1 MSAISGAQNQMD
13 QMKRQWVGLLV
24 GLSLSACA
32 AAQAKTNP
40 AFRVNSEKSKIEISV
55 YREGLFKAFGHDHLI
70 AAKEVSG
77 RALLDEAMPERSSAA
92 LTVLTNSLT
101 VIDPGESDKD
111 RADVQATMLGEEV
124 LDVKKFPEIQFKSTG
139 VTQVKKT
146 ADGWDIVLAGV
157 LNLHGVEK
165 PIELPLRVS
174 ASKGQLSVR
183 GEVSVLQT
191 DYGIT
196 PIKVGGGTVKVK
208 NKVRIRF
215 DLVAEN

>member
-1 MSAISGAQNQMD
+1 MMSAISGAQNQMD

-32 AAQAKTNP
+32 AEQAKPNP

-92 LTVLTNSLT
+92 LTVLTDSLT

-111 RADVQATMLGEEV
+111 RADVQATMLGEEG

-157 LNLHGVEK
+157 LNLHRVEK
-165 PIELPLRVS
+165 PNELPPPGHG
-174 ASKGQLSVR
+174 SKGQFDGA
-183 GEVSVLQT
+183 GEVS
-191 DYGIT
+191 
-196 PIKVGGGTVKVK
+196 
-208 NKVRIRF
+208 IR
-215 DLVAEN
+215 